1 MCGKPVSRKS
11 NVDVPSV
18 SDTLTYE
25 ILNVGLRR
33 NTEKGKVGI
42 VQLVMKRM
50 KCDRMH
56 EFLGVRQNYTVKTY
70 KQRKQGKKYQQKI
83 RCSYSM
89 VLLLSS
95 VIKQLNIIIM
105 DELN

>member
-42 VQLVMKRM
+42 S
-50 KCDRMH
+50 
-56 EFLGVRQNYTVKTY
+56 N
-70 KQRKQGKKYQQKI
+70 
-83 RCSYSM
+83 CSAC
-89 VLLLSS
+89 
-95 VIKQLNIIIM
+95 NEE
-105 DELN
+105 DEMR